1 MPGQARDALHRLGAA
16 EAPIL
21 GKTGTKWGSSAPVGG
36 ESALARN
43 LQNLFQHFC
52 TWSLLM
58 KKILAATASCMLIAG
73 AAHAQTAAPAPTPEW
88 TVAGNASLN
97 SDYRFRG
104 FTQTNYGAALQGG
117 IDIAHSS
124 GFYVGNWN
132 SNVGQDLYNGAS
144 LEMDFYGGFKG
155 EVAPGL
161 GYDVG
166 AIYYYYP
173 QSGVDRTGS
182 LANKK
187 ISNQEVYLGLSYG
200 ALSAKLFYAT
210 GDYFKTAEL
219 AGSNKISTKGTTYLD
234 VSYTQDIDGLILG
247 AHYGL
252 LTLKHYDQFTMST
265 DVGGGALSKS
275 VGDYKLSIGKDVGA
289 GYVLTGAYVGTTK
302 KGYFATDLGAA
313 TAAGKSSVVVSV
325 AKTF

>member
-1 MPGQARDALHRLGAA
+1 
-16 EAPIL
+16 
-21 GKTGTKWGSSAPVGG
+21 
-36 ESALARN
+36 
-43 LQNLFQHFC
+43 
-52 TWSLLM
+52 M
-58 KKILAATASCMLIAG
+58 KKIQSLAFSLMLATGVVS
-73 AAHAQTAAPAPTPEW
+73 AQTAAPAAATPEW

-132 SNVGQDLYNGAS
+132 SNVAQDLYNGAS

-155 EVAPGL
+155 ELAPGL
-161 GYDVG
+161 GFDVG

-173 QSGVDRTGS
+173 QTGVDRTGGF
-182 LANKK
+182 ANKK
-187 ISNQEVYLGLSYG
+187 ISNQEVYFGLSYG
-200 ALSAKLFYAT
+200 PLSAKLYYAT
-210 GDYFKTAEL
+210 GDYFKAADL
-219 AGSNKISTKGTTYLD
+219 VGAANSTKGTTYLD
-234 VSYTQDIDGLILG
+234 LSYTQEINGVILG

-252 LTLKHYDQFTMST
+252 LSVKNYDQAQFVMSS
-265 DVGGGALSKS
+265 DIGNGVPLNKS
-275 VGDYKLSIGKDVGA
+275 VGDYKLSIGKDIGA
-289 GYVLTGAYVGTTK
+289 GYILTGAYVGTTK

-313 TAAGKSSVVVSV
+313 TAAGKSSVVLSL

>member
-1 MPGQARDALHRLGAA
+1 MHEPDRR
-16 EAPIL
+16 APIWCNQASHFGQKWRIWRHFLSFECLAHL
-21 GKTGTKWGSSAPVGG
+21 GIKPANNVLTLFWSLIMKTTQSLTLSLLLAAGT
-36 ESALARN
+36 ALA
-43 LQNLFQHFC
+43 
-52 TWSLLM
+52 
-58 KKILAATASCMLIAG
+58 
-73 AAHAQTAAPAPTPEW
+73 QTPAPAAATPEW

-132 SNVGQDLYNGAS
+132 SNVAQDLYNGAS

-155 EVAPGL
+155 EVAPGV

-173 QSGVDRTGS
+173 QSGADRTG
-182 LANKK
+182 AFIDKK
-187 ISNQEVYLGLSYG
+187 INNQEVYLGVSYG
-200 ALSAKLFYAT
+200 PLSAKLYYAT
-210 GDYFKTAEL
+210 GDYFKTAYL
-219 AGSNKISTKGTTYLD
+219 AGPTYTSTKGTTYLD
-234 VSYTQDIDGLILG
+234 ISYTQEVNGLILG

-252 LTLKHYDQFTMST
+252 LNLKHNDQFYMTT
-265 DVGGGALSKS
+265 GEDLPKS
-275 VGDYKLSIGKDVGA
+275 VGDYKLSIGKDIGS

-302 KGYFATDLGAA
+302 KAYFGTDLDAA
-313 TAAGKSSVVVSV
+313 TAAGKSSVVLSL

>member
-1 MPGQARDALHRLGAA
+1 
-16 EAPIL
+16 
-21 GKTGTKWGSSAPVGG
+21 
-36 ESALARN
+36 
-43 LQNLFQHFC
+43 
-52 TWSLLM
+52 M
-58 KKILAATASCMLIAG
+58 KKILAASASLMMLAG
-73 AAHAQTAAPAPTPEW
+73 AAQAQTAAPAAPAPEW
-88 TVAGNASLN
+88 TVAGNVSLN

-117 IDIAHSS
+117 IDITHKS

-132 SNVGQDLYNGAS
+132 SNVAQDLYNGAS

-173 QSGVDRTGS
+173 QSGVDRAGIKWGAANSTYP
-182 LANKK
+182 NKK
-187 ISNQEVYLGLSYG
+187 INNQEVYFGLAYG
-200 ALSAKLFYAT
+200 PVSAKLYYAT
-210 GDYFKTAEL
+210 GDYFKTADL
-219 AGSNKISTKGTTYLD
+219 AGASQSTKGTTYLD
-234 VSYTQDIDGLILG
+234 LSFTQEVDGLILG

-252 LTLKHYDQFTMST
+252 LSLKKYDQFAMSS
-265 DVGGGALSKS
+265 DVGGALPKT
-275 VGDYKLSIGKDVGA
+275 VGDYKLSIGKDIGA
-289 GYVLTGAYVGTTK
+289 GYILTGAYVGTTK

-313 TAAGKSSVVVSV
+313 TAAGKSAVVITV

>member
-1 MPGQARDALHRLGAA
+1 
-16 EAPIL
+16 
-21 GKTGTKWGSSAPVGG
+21 
-36 ESALARN
+36 
-43 LQNLFQHFC
+43 
-52 TWSLLM
+52 M
-58 KKILAATASCMLIAG
+58 KKILAVSASLMMMAG
-73 AAHAQTAAPAPTPEW
+73 AAQAQTAAPAAAAPTPDW

-117 IDIAHSS
+117 IDITHSS

-132 SNVGQDLYNGAS
+132 SNVAQDLYNGAS

-173 QSGVDRTGS
+173 QTGVDRAGAY
-182 LANKK
+182 ANKK
-187 ISNQEVYLGLSYG
+187 INNQELYLGLSYG
-200 ALSAKLFYAT
+200 PVSAKLFYAT
-210 GDYFKTAEL
+210 GDYFKTAYMVG
-219 AGSNKISTKGTTYLD
+219 ADKSTKGSTYLD
-234 VSYTQDIDGLILG
+234 LSYTQDIDGIILG

-252 LTLKHYDQFTMST
+252 LTLKNNNQARIVMST
-265 DVGGGALSKS
+265 DEGGAVVPKS
-275 VGDYKLSIGKDVGA
+275 VGDYKLSIGKDVGS
-289 GYVLTGAYVGTTK
+289 GYILTGAFVGTTK
-302 KGYFATDLGAA
+302 KGFFATDLSTAK
-313 TAAGKSSVVVSV
+313 AAGKSSVVVSV

>member
-1 MPGQARDALHRLGAA
+1 
-16 EAPIL
+16 
-21 GKTGTKWGSSAPVGG
+21 
-36 ESALARN
+36 
-43 LQNLFQHFC
+43 
-52 TWSLLM
+52 M
-58 KKILAATASCMLIAG
+58 KKILAASASLMMLAG
-73 AAHAQTAAPAPTPEW
+73 AAQAQTAAPAAPAPEW
-88 TVAGNASLN
+88 TVAGNVSLN

-117 IDIAHSS
+117 IDITHSS

-132 SNVGQDLYNGAS
+132 SNVAQDLYNGAS

-173 QSGVDRTGS
+173 QSGVDRAGIKWGAANSTYP
-182 LANKK
+182 NKK
-187 ISNQEVYLGLSYG
+187 INNQEVYFGLAYG
-200 ALSAKLFYAT
+200 PVSAKLYYAT
-210 GDYFKTAEL
+210 GDYFKTADL
-219 AGSNKISTKGTTYLD
+219 AGASQSTKGTTYLD
-234 VSYTQDIDGLILG
+234 LSFTQEVDGLILG

-252 LTLKHYDQFTMST
+252 LSLKKYDQFAMSS
-265 DVGGGALSKS
+265 DVGGALPKT
-275 VGDYKLSIGKDVGA
+275 VGDYKLSIGKDIGA
-289 GYVLTGAYVGTTK
+289 GYILTGAYVGTTK

-313 TAAGKSSVVVSV
+313 TAAGKSAVVVTV

>member
-1 MPGQARDALHRLGAA
+1 
-16 EAPIL
+16 
-21 GKTGTKWGSSAPVGG
+21 
-36 ESALARN
+36 
-43 LQNLFQHFC
+43 
-52 TWSLLM
+52 M
-58 KKILAATASCMLIAG
+58 KKILVATASCLLLAG
-73 AAHAQTAAPAPTPEW
+73 AAHAQSAAPAPTPEW

-132 SNVGQDLYNGAS
+132 SNVAQDLYNGAS

-155 EVAPGL
+155 EVAPGV

-173 QSGVDRTGS
+173 QSGVDRDAAS
-182 LANKK
+182 NFVNKK
-187 ISNQEVYLGLSYG
+187 INNQELYLGVSYG
-200 ALSAKLFYAT
+200 PVSAKLFYAV
-210 GDYFKTAEL
+210 GDYFKAAYL
-219 AGSNKISTKGTTYLD
+219 ASTPTTTYESTKGTTYLD
-234 VSYTQDIDGLILG
+234 LNYSQDFNGIIVG

-252 LTLKHYDQFTMST
+252 LSVKKYDQAGFVMST
-265 DVGGGALSKS
+265 DVGGAALPKT
-275 VGDYKLSIGKDVGA
+275 VGDYKLSIGKDIGA

-302 KGYFATDLGAA
+302 KGFFATDLGAA
-313 TAAGKSSVVVSV
+313 KAAGKSSVVVSV

>member
-1 MPGQARDALHRLGAA
+1 
-16 EAPIL
+16 
-21 GKTGTKWGSSAPVGG
+21 
-36 ESALARN
+36 
-43 LQNLFQHFC
+43 
-52 TWSLLM
+52 M
-58 KKILAATASCMLIAG
+58 KKIFALSAMLMMTAGVAQ
-73 AAHAQTAAPAPTPEW
+73 AQTAAPAPEW

-132 SNVGQDLYNGAS
+132 SNVAQNLYNGGS
-144 LEMDFYGGFKG
+144 LEMDFYGGYKG
-155 EVAPGL
+155 EVAPGV
-161 GYDVG
+161 GYDLG

-173 QSGVDRTGS
+173 RSGVDS
-182 LANKK
+182 VLADTTLKSKK
-187 ISNQEVYLGLSYG
+187 IDNKELYLGLSYG

-210 GDYFKTAEL
+210 DDYFKTATMVK
-219 AGSNKISTKGTTYLD
+219 APTSTKGSTYLD
-234 VSYTQDIDGLILG
+234 LSYSQEIGGVIYG

-252 LTLKHYDQFTMST
+252 LTLKHNDQSQLSMST
-265 DVGGGALSKS
+265 DVGGSLPKT
-275 VGDYKLSIGKDVGA
+275 VGDYKLSVGKDIGS
-289 GYVLTGAYVGTTK
+289 GYVLTGAYIGTTK
-302 KGYFATDLGAA
+302 KGFFATDLGAL